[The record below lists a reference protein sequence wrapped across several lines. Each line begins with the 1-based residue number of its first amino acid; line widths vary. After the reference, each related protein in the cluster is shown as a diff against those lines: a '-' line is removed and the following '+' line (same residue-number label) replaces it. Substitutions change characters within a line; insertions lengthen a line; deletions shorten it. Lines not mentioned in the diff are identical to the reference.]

1 MGVLEVEPVTLHL
14 KPFMYT
20 ASRMNDVS
28 HTAFESLLTLSRT
41 AVHGMDPV
49 PGTDTAALGARGHGL
64 GNREGSVDP
73 PNTFMVNAENG

>member
-20 ASRMNDVS
+20 ASQMNDVS

-41 AVHGMDPV
+41 AVCGMDPM
-49 PGTDTAALGARGHGL
+49 PAADATVLGARRHIL
-64 GNREGSVDP
+64 GNREGGVDF
-73 PNTFMVNAENG
+73 PNTFVVNAENG